1 MAVQEH
7 GAEVCGCLSPNCFI
21 ELFAIQ
27 DRQDS
32 VWWWWGNY
40 SSFDYNEDNL
50 HPVHN
55 LQSNM
60 QSSSSSGTSLINI
73 NAQYR
78 IQNATTH
85 TSLDSKTSAILCS
98 RGDGQ

>member
-7 GAEVCGCLSPNCFI
+7 GAELCGCQSPNCFI

-32 VWWWWGNY
+32 VVVVGNY
-40 SSFDYNEDNL
+40 GSFDYNEDNS

-60 QSSSSSGTSLINI
+60 QSSSTSGTRLINI
-73 NAQYR
+73 NAHYR
-78 IQNATTH
+78 MQNATTH

>member
-7 GAEVCGCLSPNCFI
+7 GAELCGCLSPNCFI

-32 VWWWWGNY
+32 VVVVGNY
-40 SSFDYNEDNL
+40 GSFDYNEDNL

-73 NAQYR
+73 NAHYR
-78 IQNATTH
+78 MQNATTH
-85 TSLDSKTSAILCS
+85 TSLDSKTLAILYS
-98 RGDGQ
+98 RGIGQ

>member
-1 MAVQEH
+1 MAVHEH

-32 VWWWWGNY
+32 VWWWWWGNY

-50 HPVHN
+50 HPVHY

-60 QSSSSSGTSLINI
+60 QSRSSSWLINI

-78 IQNATTH
+78 MQNATTH
-85 TSLDSKTSAILCS
+85 TSLDSQTSAILLNS
-98 RGDGQ
+98 S